1 MIVVYSF
8 ATKNNN
14 QQNNTNFY
22 GICSAVKRNEVAI
35 HVSTRINLGNIV
47 LNERIQAQ
55 KITNYVSVNRKS
67 PKKANLKK
75 IDE

>member
-1 MIVVYSF
+1 MEY
-8 ATKNNN
+8 
-14 QQNNTNFY
+14 
-22 GICSAVKRNEVAI
+22 CSDIKRNEVPI

-67 PKKANLKK
+67 PEKANLKK

>member
-1 MIVVYSF
+1 MEY
-8 ATKNNN
+8 
-14 QQNNTNFY
+14 
-22 GICSAVKRNEVAI
+22 CSAIKRNEVAI

-67 PKKANLKK
+67 PEKANLKK